1 MSRYDR
7 AITVFS
13 PDGHLLQVEYAIEAV
28 KRAAICVGVRGK
40 DCVVIGVERRS
51 TAKLQDPRTLKKI
64 CQIDDHITLAF
75 SGLSADGRVLVNM
88 ARVECQNYRLTYED
102 APTVEYL
109 ARHLAKTQQRY
120 TQRGGVRPFGV
131 SCLVAGVNTDGTPA
145 LYQTD
150 PSGTF
155 SAWKGVAIGGKSSTS
170 MQEVLE
176 KKWTEGLGEGEAIKL
191 VGSTLLEVID
201 AKPENLDIA
210 VITQGQK
217 VKMLNI
223 DELTELVKAI
233 ETEAEEAKQG
243 TTSSSTTSA

>member
-1 MSRYDR
+1 MARYDR

-28 KRAAICVGVRGK
+28 KRGATCVAVRGK
-40 DCVVIGVERRS
+40 DCVIIGVERRS

-75 SGLSADGRVLVNM
+75 SGLNADGRILVNK
-88 ARVECQNYRLTYED
+88 ARVECQSYRLTYED

-109 ARHLAKTQQRY
+109 ARYLAKTQQRY

-131 SCLVAGVNTDGTPA
+131 SCVIAGVNPDGTPG

-155 SAWKGVAIGGKSSTS
+155 SAWKGVAIGGKSSKS
-170 MQEVLE
+170 MQEYLE
-176 KKWTEGLGEGEAIKL
+176 KKWTEGLEEEEAVNL
-191 VGSTLLEVID
+191 VGKTLLEVID
-201 AKPENLDIA
+201 AQAQNLEIA
-210 VITQGQK
+210 VISKGSKK
-217 VKMLNI
+217 VKMLSM
-223 DELTELVKAI
+223 DELTALVEQI
-233 ETEAEEAKQG
+233 EAEAEATKQG
-243 TTSSSTTSA
+243 TTSSSSSG

>member
-28 KRAAICVGVRGK
+28 KRAAICVGVRAK

-64 CQIDDHITLAF
+64 RQVDDHITLAF
-75 SGLSADGRVLVNM
+75 SGLNADGRVLVNM

-109 ARHLAKTQQRY
+109 ARYLAKTQQRY

-131 SCLVAGVNTDGTPA
+131 SCLVAGVNADGTPA

-176 KKWTEGLGEGEAIKL
+176 KKWTEGLEEDEAIKL

-201 AKPENLDIA
+201 AKPEGLDIA
-210 VITQGQK
+210 VLSQGQN
-217 VKMLNI
+217 VKMLSMN
-223 DELTELVKAI
+223 ELTELVKVI
-233 ETEAEEAKQG
+233 EAEAEEAKQ
-243 TTSSSTTSA
+243 SSTSAISSA

>member
-75 SGLSADGRVLVNM
+75 SGLSADGRVLVNI
-88 ARVECQNYRLTYED
+88 ARTECQNYRLTYED

-109 ARHLAKTQQRY
+109 ARYLAKTQQRY

-131 SCLVAGVNTDGTPA
+131 SCLVAGVNADGTPA

-176 KKWTEGLGEGEAIKL
+176 KKWNEELEETEAIKL

-210 VITQGQK
+210 ILTQDQK
-217 VKMLNI
+217 VKMLNM
-223 DELTELVKAI
+223 DELTELVKVI

-243 TTSSSTTSA
+243 TTSSSLNA